1 VAIIKK
7 LLLGGRKNQKL
18 SILNKFW
25 MTEKIEGKSDIIL
38 LYSVLGLIIFG
49 LIMIASA
56 GIGYS
61 RVRFGDE
68 YFFFKRQL
76 LFGVLPGLLIL
87 TIVKNI
93 DYRVWRKLS
102 FPFFFIS
109 IVSLILVFIPGIGN
123 KIYGASRWIQLG
135 SFSFQPAEMLKISL
149 ILYLAAWLEGK
160 KDFIGDFYEGLVPF
174 MMIVALISFLLIK
187 QPDIGTLGVII
198 LIAMLIFFVSG
209 AKISHMFLMG
219 IGGLMA
225 LVALIKFESYRMDR
239 LMVFLSPELDPRGI
253 GYQINQALLA
263 IGSGGIF
270 GVGLGHSL
278 QKFNYLP
285 EPVGDSIFA
294 IIGEEL
300 GILGEVV
307 LIFLFVVLAMRGLQI
322 AKRAPDMFGRLT
334 AVGIV
339 SWIVFQAFINIAAIS
354 GLIPLTG
361 IPLPFISYGG
371 TSIIFLLTGVGI
383 LLNISKQANLN

>member
-1 VAIIKK
+1 MNPKK
-7 LLLGGRKNQKL
+7 RLVSGKTG
-18 SILNKFW
+18 
-25 MTEKIEGKSDIIL
+25 GKSDMIL
-38 LYSVLGLIIFG
+38 LYAVFGLIIFG

-56 GIGYS
+56 GIGYA

-76 LFGVLPGLLIL
+76 LFGVLPGLLLMAI
-87 TIVKNI
+87 IRNI
-93 DYRVWRKLS
+93 DYKIWKKLS
-102 FPFFFIS
+102 VPFFFVS
-109 IVSLILVFIPGIGN
+109 IVFLVLVFVPGIGT
-123 KIYGASRWIQLG
+123 KIYGASRWVQFG
-135 SFSFQPAEMLKISL
+135 PFSFQPAEMLKISL

-160 KDFIGDFYEGLVPF
+160 KDMVDDFYEGLVPF
-174 MMIVALISFLLIK
+174 AMIVALVSFLLIK
-187 QPDIGTLGVII
+187 QPDIGTLGATI
-198 LIAMLIFFVSG
+198 LIAMSVFFASG
-209 AKISHMFLMG
+209 AKVSHMFLMG
-219 IGGLMA
+219 AAGLA
-225 LVALIKFESYRMDR
+225 SLFVLIKFESYRMNR
-239 LMVFLSPELDPRGI
+239 LLVFLNPELDPRGI

-300 GILGEVV
+300 GMLGESA
-307 LIFLFVVLAMRGLQI
+307 LIFLFIVLAVRGFKI
-322 AKRAPDMFGRLT
+322 AKNAPDTFGRLT

-371 TSIIFLLTGVGI
+371 TSIVFLLAGIGI
-383 LLNISKQANLN
+383 LLNISKQANQN